1 MKGKKKRL
9 LNLRLL
15 NDMYRFYDVFGTEL
29 EKRLLGSVGFPY
41 YLALACV
48 LIDKICN
55 EHYNDINLR
64 YL

>member
-1 MKGKKKRL
+1 
-9 LNLRLL
+9 
-15 NDMYRFYDVFGTEL
+15 MYRFYDVFGTEL
-29 EKRLLGSVGFPY
+29 EKRLLGSMDFPY

-55 EHYNDINLR
+55 DHFNDINLR